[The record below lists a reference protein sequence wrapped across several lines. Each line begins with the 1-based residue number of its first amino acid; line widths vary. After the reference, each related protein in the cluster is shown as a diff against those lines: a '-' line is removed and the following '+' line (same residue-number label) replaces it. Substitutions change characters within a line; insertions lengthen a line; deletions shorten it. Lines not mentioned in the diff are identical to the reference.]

1 MQLLAKE
8 TKINFIGLRKGAA
21 IMSVLL
27 IALGI
32 YSLATKGLNYGI
44 DFSGG
49 TKVELVYEVD
59 VPIQEVRAEL
69 EKGGYG
75 DAVVQYFGS
84 NKDVL
89 IRIPLSEKNS
99 DVDSSTRLVEYLNS
113 TNLGAAELR
122 SVEFVG
128 PTFGKELFEKGILAL
143 VYSLIGVMIYVAFR
157 FEWKFSLGSVTALIH
172 DVVITLGV
180 FSVIG
185 LEFSLPVLAALLAVI
200 GYSLNDTI
208 VVFDRIRENFRK
220 LREIETKE
228 IMNISIN
235 QTLPRT
241 ILTSLTTL
249 LVLVALYFYGGDALN
264 GFAATL
270 IIGVLIGTYS
280 SIFVASPTVLALGA
294 KPEDLIQEVVEKE
307 GVDVDDPEM
316 HLP

>member
-1 MQLLAKE
+1 MQLLSKL
-8 TKINFIGLRKGAA
+8 TSFDFIGSRKIAVVFS
-21 IMSVLL
+21 ILL
-27 IALGI
+27 ICAGG
-32 YSLATKGLNYGI
+32 YSLFTAGLNYGI

-49 TKVELVYEVD
+49 TKVELVYEQNVSIVD
-59 VPIQEVRAEL
+59 LRSTL
-69 EKGGYG
+69 EQGGFG
-75 DAVVQYFGS
+75 ESVVQYFGS

-89 IRIPLSEKNS
+89 IRVPLSDTNNS
-99 DVDSSTRLVEYLNS
+99 VESSTKIVDLLNAS
-113 TNLGAAELR
+113 AVGEGKVR

-143 VYSLIGVMIYVAFR
+143 VYALIGVMIYVAFR
-157 FEWKFSLGSVTALIH
+157 FEWKFSMGSVVALIH
-172 DVVITLGV
+172 DVFITVGL
-180 FSVIG
+180 FSLMQ
-185 LEFSLPVLAALLAVI
+185 LEFTLPVLAALLAVI

-220 LREIETKE
+220 LRDSSTEET
-228 IMNISIN
+228 MNYSIN

-249 LVLVALYFYGGDALN
+249 LVLFALYFYGGDALS

-294 KPEDLIQEVVEKE
+294 KAEDLIVEEVEKE
-307 GVDVDDPEM
+307 GADQEGVY
-316 HLP
+316 LP

>member
-1 MQLLAKE
+1 M
-8 TKINFIGLRKGAA
+8 
-21 IMSVLL
+21 
-27 IALGI
+27 
-32 YSLATKGLNYGI
+32 ATKGLNYGI

-49 TKVELVYEVD
+49 TKIELAYQED
-59 VPIQEVRAEL
+59 VSVLAMRDTLASNNYPE
-69 EKGGYG
+69 
-75 DAVVQYFGS
+75 AVVQHFGS

-89 IRIPLSEKNS
+89 VRIPLSSENS
-99 DVDSSTRLVEYLNS
+99 DAKVSDDVVSVL
-113 TNLGAAELR
+113 AASEVGPGEVR

-143 VYSLIGVMIYVAFR
+143 VYALIGVMIYVAFR
-157 FEWKFSLGSVTALIH
+157 FEWKFSLGSVIALAH
-172 DVVITLGV
+172 DVLITVGL
-180 FSVIG
+180 FSLIQ
-185 LEFSLPVLAALLAVI
+185 LEFTLPVLAALLAVI

-220 LREIETKE
+220 LRETDTQET
-228 IMNISIN
+228 MNVSIN

-280 SIFVASPTVLALGA
+280 SIFVASPAVLALGA
-294 KPEDLIQEVVEKE
+294 KAEDLIVEVVEKE
-307 GVDVDDPEM
+307 GADQAEHPYM
-316 HLP
+316 P

>member
-1 MQLLAKE
+1 MQILAKE
-8 TKINFIGLRKGAA
+8 TKIDFIGLRSIAL
-21 IMSVLL
+21 ILSFLL
-27 IALGI
+27 IAAGI
-32 YSLATKGLNYGI
+32 YSLTTKGLNYGI

-49 TKVELVYEVD
+49 TKIELVFD
-59 VPIQEVRAEL
+59 QDIAIQDLRDEL
-69 EKGGYG
+69 VKGGYD

-84 NKDVL
+84 NQDIL
-89 IRIPLSEKNS
+89 IRVPLSEKNS
-99 DVDSSTRLVEYLNS
+99 DVNSSSRVVEYLDGSALGTS
-113 TNLGAAELR
+113 TLR

-172 DVVITLGV
+172 DVAITLGI
-180 FSVIG
+180 FSLIG
-185 LEFSLPVLAALLAVI
+185 LEFTLPVLAALLAVI

-220 LREIETKE
+220 LRETDTKE
-228 IMNISIN
+228 IMNYSIN

-249 LVLVALYFYGGDALN
+249 LVLIALYFYGGDALN

-294 KPEDLIQEVVEKE
+294 KPDDLIQEVVEKE
-307 GVDVDDPEM
+307 GAEHPDMYMP
-316 HLP
+316 

>member
-1 MQLLAKE
+1 MQIISKE
-8 TKINFIGLRKGAA
+8 TNINFIGLRFIAVFVSIA
-21 IMSVLL
+21 LL
-27 IALGI
+27 IAGI
-32 YSLATKGLNYGI
+32 YSLSTRGLNLGI

-49 TKVELVYEVD
+49 TKVELVYPND
-59 VPIQEVRAEL
+59 VAIEDIRDVLTR
-69 EKGGYG
+69 GGFG

-89 IRIPLSEKNS
+89 IRVPLSEQNS
-99 DVDSSTRLVEYLNS
+99 DVGSSNRLVDYLNGS
-113 TNLGAAELR
+113 SLGVATLR

-128 PTFGKELFEKGILAL
+128 PTFGKELLEKGLLAL
-143 VYSLIGVMIYVAFR
+143 IYSLIGVMIYVAFR

-172 DVVITLGV
+172 DVVITLGA
-180 FSVIG
+180 FSILG
-185 LEFSLPVLAALLAVI
+185 LEFTLPVLAALLAVI

-220 LREIETKE
+220 VRETATED
-228 IMNISIN
+228 IMNLSIN

-249 LVLVALYFYGGDALN
+249 LVLLALYLYGGDALN

-294 KPEDLIQEVVEKE
+294 KPEDLIQEEVEKE
-307 GVDVDDPEM
+307 GAEHPDMYMP
-316 HLP
+316 

>member
-1 MQLLAKE
+1 MQLLSKL
-8 TKINFIGLRKGAA
+8 TTINFIGSRKIAMVFS
-21 IMSVLL
+21 ILL
-27 IALGI
+27 ISAGV
-32 YSLATKGLNYGI
+32 YSLSTTGLNYGI

-49 TKVELVYEVD
+49 TKVELIYQQDVSIVD
-59 VPIQEVRAEL
+59 MRTTLQE
-69 EKGGYG
+69 GGFG
-75 DAVVQYFGS
+75 ESVVQYFGS

-89 IRIPLSEKNS
+89 IRVPLSETNNS
-99 DVDSSTRLVEYLNS
+99 VESSTKIVELLNTS
-113 TNLGAAELR
+113 EVGEGKVR

-143 VYSLIGVMIYVAFR
+143 VYALIGVMIYVAFR
-157 FEWKFSLGSVTALIH
+157 FEWKFSLGSVVALVH
-172 DVVITLGV
+172 DIVITVGM
-180 FSVIG
+180 FS
-185 LEFSLPVLAALLAVI
+185 LLQFEFTLPVLAALLAVI

-220 LREIETKE
+220 LRDTTTEET
-228 IMNISIN
+228 MNFSIN

-249 LVLVALYFYGGDALN
+249 LVLVALYFYGGDALS

-294 KPEDLIQEVVEKE
+294 KAEDLIIEEVEKE
-307 GVDVDDPEM
+307 GADQEGM
-316 HLP
+316 YLP

>member
-1 MQLLAKE
+1 MQILAKE
-8 TKINFIGLRKGAA
+8 TKINFIGLRMIALVFSLA
-21 IMSVLL
+21 L
-27 IALGI
+27 IAAGI

-44 DFSGG
+44 DFAGG
-49 TKVELVYEVD
+49 TKVELIYEQD
-59 VPIQEVRAEL
+59 IAIKDIRDEL
-69 EKGGYG
+69 AKGGYS

-84 NKDVL
+84 NKDIL
-89 IRIPLSEKNS
+89 IRIPLSEQNN
-99 DVDSSTRLVEYLNS
+99 DVDSSSRLVEYLNAS
-113 TNLGAAELR
+113 SLGTATLR

-128 PTFGKELFEKGILAL
+128 PTFGRELFEKGILAL

-172 DVVITLGV
+172 DVLITLGI
-180 FSVIG
+180 FSLIG
-185 LEFSLPVLAALLAVI
+185 LEFTLPVLAALLAVI

-220 LREIETKE
+220 LRETGTEE
-228 IMNISIN
+228 IMNFSIN

-249 LVLVALYFYGGDALN
+249 LVLVALYFYGGDALS

-280 SIFVASPTVLALGA
+280 SIFVASPTVLVLGA
-294 KPEDLIQEVVEKE
+294 KPDDLIQEVVEKE
-307 GVDVDDPEM
+307 GAEHPDMYMP
-316 HLP
+316 

>member
-1 MQLLAKE
+1 MQLLANE
-8 TKINFIGLRKGAA
+8 TKIKFIGLRYGALV
-21 IMSVLL
+21 ISLLL
-27 IALGI
+27 IVSGI
-32 YSLATKGLNYGI
+32 YSLSTKGLNLGI

-49 TKVELVYEVD
+49 TKVELIYPQD
-59 VPIQEVRAEL
+59 VAIEDVRSEL
-69 EKGGYG
+69 TNGGYD

-84 NKDVL
+84 NKDIL
-89 IRIPLSEKNS
+89 IRIPLSEQNS
-99 DVDSSTRLVEYLNS
+99 DVDSSSRLVEHLNS
-113 TNLGAAELR
+113 SSLGVAVLR

-128 PTFGKELFEKGILAL
+128 PTFGRELFEKGILAL

-157 FEWKFSLGSVTALIH
+157 FEWKFSLGSVVALIH
-172 DVVITLGV
+172 DIIITLGV
-180 FSVIG
+180 FSIIG

-220 LREIETKE
+220 LREADTEE
-228 IMNISIN
+228 IMDISIN

-249 LVLVALYFYGGDALN
+249 LVLAALYFYGGDALN

-280 SIFVASPTVLALGA
+280 SIFVASPTVLTLGA
-294 KPEDLIQEVVEKE
+294 KPDDLIQEVVEKE
-307 GVDVDDPEM
+307 GAEHPDMYMP
-316 HLP
+316 

>member
-1 MQLLAKE
+1 MQLFKKQS
-8 TKINFIGLRKGAA
+8 TIDFISKRYIAMVFSAFLIGAS
-21 IMSVLL
+21 IF
-27 IALGI
+27 
-32 YSLATKGLNYGI
+32 SLSTSGLNYGI

-49 TKVELVYEVD
+49 TKLELAYTKDVSVVEMRTTL
-59 VPIQEVRAEL
+59 QE
-69 EKGGYG
+69 GGYAE
-75 DAVVQYFGS
+75 AVVQHFGS
-84 NKDVL
+84 QKDVL
-89 IRIPLSEKNS
+89 VRVPLSAETSDDKVSTEIVSLLNNS
-99 DVDSSTRLVEYLNS
+99 AVGEGEV
-113 TNLGAAELR
+113 R

-143 VYSLIGVMIYVAFR
+143 VYALIGVMIYVAFR

-172 DVVITLGV
+172 DVIITVGV
-180 FSVIG
+180 FSLLG
-185 LEFSLPVLAALLAVI
+185 LEFTLPVLAALLAVI

-220 LREIETKE
+220 LRETNTQET
-228 IMNISIN
+228 MNLSIN

-294 KPEDLIQEVVEKE
+294 KAEDLMIEVVEKE
-307 GVDVDDPEM
+307 GAEQEDQPYM
-316 HLP
+316 P

>member
-1 MQLLAKE
+1 MQLFKKL
-8 TKINFIGLRKGAA
+8 TVINFIGLRKLALIFSIA
-21 IMSVLL
+21 L
-27 IALGI
+27 IAASI
-32 YSLATKGLNYGI
+32 YSLSTQGLNYGI

-49 TKVELVYEVD
+49 TKLELAYQQD
-59 VPIQEVRAEL
+59 VSVLDMRTTLAAS
-69 EKGGYG
+69 GYPE
-75 DAVVQYFGS
+75 AVVQHFGS

-89 IRIPLSEKNS
+89 IRIPLSPENS
-99 DVDSSTRLVEYLNS
+99 DAKVSDDVVKILAASEVGP
-113 TNLGAAELR
+113 GAVR

-128 PTFGKELFEKGILAL
+128 PTFGKELFERGLLAL
-143 VYSLIGVMIYVAFR
+143 VYALIGVMIYVAFR
-157 FEWKFSLGSVTALIH
+157 FEWKFSLGSVVALIH
-172 DVVITLGV
+172 DVVITVGL
-180 FSVIG
+180 FSI
-185 LEFSLPVLAALLAVI
+185 LQIEFTLPVLAALLAVI

-220 LREIETKE
+220 IRESDTVDT
-228 IMNISIN
+228 MNVSIN

-294 KPEDLIQEVVEKE
+294 TAQDLLVEVVEKE
-307 GVDVDDPEM
+307 GVDQPE
-316 HLP
+316 HPFTS